1 MMNQPPRRPEDD
13 DPQAANSDEAA
24 EGEPYTGRAS
34 DTDIRRA
41 VESQIDEI
49 LYEEDDEDPTDPS
62 HPDYDLST
70 ASPYR
75 HVEPQPRYW
84 FTSRWV
90 LIIVAAIAIG
100 GMLIPYFRLF

>member
-1 MMNQPPRRPEDD
+1 MMNEPRKRPEDEPSAAD
-13 DPQAANSDEAA
+13 GDETAKPESSAGQA
-24 EGEPYTGRAS
+24 T
-34 DTDIRRA
+34 DTEIWAA

-49 LYEEDDEDPTDPS
+49 LYEEDDEDPTNPA

-84 FTSRWV
+84 FTARWV
-90 LIIVAAIAIG
+90 LLLIAIIAIG